1 MKKAYAFLATGFEEV
16 EALAVIDVLRRTKK
30 IDVTMVSITDN
41 KLVTSSHNVTI
52 MADALFDDIKD
63 SDADLY
69 FLPGG
74 LPGTTNLGNHEGLC
88 NMLKEKYNEGRHM
101 AAVCAAPS
109 VLGQL
114 GFLNGRKATC
124 YPGFEDKLLGATAL
138 TDERSVRVITDGNVT
153 TSRGMGTS
161 IELGLE
167 LISIL
172 LDKETSDN
180 LASTIQ
186 LV

>member
-16 EALAVIDVLRRTKK
+16 EALAVIDVLRRAKA
-30 IDVTMVSITDN
+30 DVTMVSIEDD
-41 KLVTSSHNVTI
+41 KLVTGSHGISI
-52 MADALFDDIKD
+52 MADTLFDDMKD

-74 LPGTTNLGNHEGLC
+74 LPGTTNLGSHEVLC
-88 NMLKEKYNEGRHM
+88 NMLKEKYDAGRHI

-114 GFLNGRKATC
+114 GILKGRKATC
-124 YPGFEDKLLGATAL
+124 YPGFEDKLTGATVL
-138 TDERSVRVITDGNVT
+138 TDDRTVRVVTDGNVT
-153 TSRGMGTS
+153 TSRGMGTC

-167 LISIL
+167 LVSVLI
-172 LDKETSDN
+172 DKDSADK
-180 LASTIQ
+180 LASAIQ
-186 LV
+186 HV